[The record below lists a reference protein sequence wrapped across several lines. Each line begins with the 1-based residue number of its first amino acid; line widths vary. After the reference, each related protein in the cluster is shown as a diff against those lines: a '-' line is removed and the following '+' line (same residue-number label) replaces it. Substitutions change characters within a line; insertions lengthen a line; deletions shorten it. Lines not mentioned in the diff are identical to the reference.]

1 LRIKHGGKCN
11 SVVGV
16 CDVHGKCLP
25 KEQNVMINILSEDII
40 ADIQSWL
47 ENYWLYILIGIVVAI
62 LVVIF
67 VIGNK
72 KTENVHVEAFRLGRQ
87 GNVMNSAEI

>member
-1 LRIKHGGKCN
+1 ML
-11 SVVGV
+11 
-16 CDVHGKCLP
+16 
-25 KEQNVMINILSEDII
+25 
-40 ADIQSWL
+40 QSWL